1 MAKKIVLNESEKNIQ
16 SIPALTPEAREQQ
29 LIALAMDVAEKRL
42 LNGTATSQEITHFLK
57 LGTIRAQAELE
68 KLKLDNELIK
78 AKTNAINNSENSE
91 KLYSEAIKAFQV
103 YSGSSKDE
111 VL

>member
-1 MAKKIVLNESEKNIQ
+1 MAKKIMLNEPEKNIQ

-42 LNGTATSQEITHFLK
+42 LNGTASSQEITHFLK

-91 KLYSEAIKAFQV
+91 KLYSEAIKAFQI
-103 YSGSSKDE
+103 YSGSNKDE

>member
-1 MAKKIVLNESEKNIQ
+1 MAKKIVLNEPEKNIQ

-42 LNGTATSQEITHFLK
+42 LNGTASSQEITHFLK

-103 YSGSSKDE
+103 YSGSNKDE

>member
-1 MAKKIVLNESEKNIQ
+1 MAKKIMLNEPEKNIQ
-16 SIPALTPEAREQQ
+16 SIPALTPEAREKQ

-78 AKTNAINNSENSE
+78 AKTNAINSSENSE
-91 KLYSEAIKAFQV
+91 KLYSEAIKAFQI
-103 YSGSSKDE
+103 YSGSNKDE

>member
-1 MAKKIVLNESEKNIQ
+1 MLNEPEKNIQ

-42 LNGTATSQEITHFLK
+42 LNGTASSQEITHFLK

-91 KLYSEAIKAFQV
+91 KLYSEAIKAFQI
-103 YSGSSKDE
+103 YSGSNKDE

>member
-1 MAKKIVLNESEKNIQ
+1 MAKIKVSEPEKHIPTA
-16 SIPALTPEAREQQ
+16 PALTPEAREQQ
-29 LIALAMDVAEKRL
+29 LISLAMDVTEKRM
-42 LNGTATSQEITHFLK
+42 LNGTASSQEICHFLK

-91 KLYSEAIKAFQV
+91 KLYSEAIRAFQV
-103 YSGSSKDE
+103 YSGSNKNE
-111 VL
+111 VM